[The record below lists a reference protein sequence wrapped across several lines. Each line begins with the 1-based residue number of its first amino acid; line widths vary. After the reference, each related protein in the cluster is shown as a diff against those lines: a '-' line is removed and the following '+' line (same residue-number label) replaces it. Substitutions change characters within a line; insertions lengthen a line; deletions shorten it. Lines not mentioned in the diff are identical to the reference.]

1 MNPLTVTM
9 GHKGRIV
16 VPLELR
22 RRHGWDEGS
31 TLVFVDDGAT
41 VSVRSADN
49 ALAAFRASVAHSP
62 SPVNE
67 LIAERRAE
75 ADREAGD
82 R

>member
-1 MNPLTVTM
+1 MSTSTATM

-31 TLVFVDDGAT
+31 TLVFVDDGTT
-41 VSVRSADN
+41 VNVMSADD
-49 ALAAFRASVAHSP
+49 ALAAFRASVASTP
-62 SPVNE
+62 SPVDE

-75 ADREAGD
+75 AEAEK